1 MRRVLVDL
9 VPFDL
14 PSISTP
20 HAPLLALL
28 CACSVV
34 TACGDD
40 AVDPAAPPSSTD
52 STTTVTPQPTGS
64 NTGPV
69 APTPTPSVNPSPTT
83 TTVNPAPPP
92 PVSSTSAPP
101 VSSTTSNTSS
111 TTAPTPTTEP
121 AASSSEPVDSSE
133 TPGDVTS
140 DEPSNPGG
148 PAEAE
153 PTAGC
158 GKANP
163 QTGSSGAPLDSNGHK
178 YYVKLPQNYD
188 PNTPYPVVIMFNP
201 TGNPHS
207 WAEQEAGFESTASSW
222 IRVYPDMGNRSSGW
236 NPQNDGNFFGPF
248 YEQITNN
255 YCMDK
260 NRIFA
265 AGESSG
271 GDIVGYLGCAHAD
284 KLRGIGPGAPK
295 VVGGWPLNAG
305 QANCTGQ
312 VHATIIYSES
322 DKVLAQ
328 PSGGQMTTYYKTL
341 NHCGDA
347 TTPVQGYTDSMS
359 NCAEYQGCD
368 EGYSTIVC
376 KHQDPHYRDGQ
387 LGDTFHGW
395 PRFAARMLIETW
407 SKL

>member
-20 HAPLLALL
+20 HGPLLALL

-40 AVDPAAPPSSTD
+40 AADPAAPPSSTD
-52 STTTVTPQPTGS
+52 NTTTVAPQPSGS
-64 NTGPV
+64 NVGPV

-83 TTVNPAPPP
+83 TIVNPAPPP
-92 PVSSTSAPP
+92 PATSAPVVP
-101 VSSTTSNTSS
+101 TTPATTSDPTPTTS
-111 TTAPTPTTEP
+111 APTTEP
-121 AASSSEPVDSSE
+121 AASSSEPVDTSE
-133 TPGDVTS
+133 PVEDVTS

-148 PAEAE
+148 PAQPE

-163 QTGSSGAPLDSNGHK
+163 QTGSSGQPLNVSNHN

-188 PNTPYPVVIMFNP
+188 ANTPYPVVIMFNP
-201 TGNPHS
+201 TGNPIS
-207 WAEQEAGFESTASSW
+207 WAEGSAGFENTARDW
-222 IRVYPDMGNRSSGW
+222 IRVYPHMSNQNNGW
-236 NPQNDGNFFGPF
+236 NPQDASFFQPF
-248 YEQITNN
+248 YEKITND

-271 GDIVGYLGCAHAD
+271 GDIVGHLGCAHAD

-312 VHATIIYSES
+312 VHATIIYSERDS
-322 DKVLAQ
+322 VLQQ

-341 NHCGDA
+341 NHCGDM
-347 TTPVQGYTDSMS
+347 TSPIEGYTDAMS
-359 NCAEYQGCD
+359 NCVAYQGCD
-368 EGYSTIVC
+368 EGFTTIVC
-376 KHQDPHYRDGQ
+376 KHQDPEYG
-387 LGDTFHGW
+387 GTYHGW
-395 PRFAARMLIETW
+395 PRFAAKMLIETW